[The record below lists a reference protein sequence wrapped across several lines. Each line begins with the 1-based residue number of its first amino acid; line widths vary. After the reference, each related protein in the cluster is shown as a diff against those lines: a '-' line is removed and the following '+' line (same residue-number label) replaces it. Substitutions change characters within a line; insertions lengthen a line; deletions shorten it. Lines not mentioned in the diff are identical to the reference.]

1 MRRGPR
7 QTGRILSRTALRG
20 GTERNSTI
28 YKRFSFLVFLAVTLL
43 GAVLV
48 SPTIRLWFSSP
59 ESIESLAPDEREAL
73 YGQSTVP
80 GIDLAGGYR
89 LAVSLDLSRYTERG
103 RARAV
108 EGLVENWRRR
118 LNAFGIS
125 EPFIDAREHDTF
137 EIVVPLSADTGL
149 AGRMIRESGEITLHL
164 FKDGAEVQALRQR
177 IDDALRARAA
187 VLSAATTPTAPV
199 EIDGPESERSVGQ
212 ESAGSGESEPAG
224 PGAFSALLSRIT
236 VEEGIGD
243 IAVRDDHLDTVKA
256 ILADSTVQAS
266 IRAFNLANPPA
277 GAFAWA
283 SEPVE
288 RGGRLFHPL
297 YFINQD
303 VDLNV
308 QPVAS
313 AVVSDASV
321 TANRG
326 AYAVRL
332 FLQDEGR
339 ESLANLSSANA
350 GNRVAI
356 KMNGQVY
363 VTLYI
368 QGRIPDG
375 RIEIPGGDS
384 LVAARALAVIL
395 ESESPPLDMVLL
407 DQAADAPPPL
417 GEGAVDSAAVAGAIG
432 LGLLCAMFI
441 IRYRAAGLLFVLGI
455 PHYLIMTGAVLRL
468 WNIAGIAPYFTLAG
482 AVGLLGTVLV
492 FALMHLWIFE
502 YLRTESGKES
512 SVRQDV
518 MTSLEKIRPVLVW
531 THVMPLLVSVSLVV
545 VGTDAVVNFGL
556 VLFSGAAGSLLT
568 CMCWTYLL
576 LSSLVADWQIRK
588 LSV

>member
-1 MRRGPR
+1 M
-7 QTGRILSRTALRG
+7 
-20 GTERNSTI
+20 
-28 YKRFSFLVFLAVTLL
+28 FLAVTLL

-48 SPTIRLWFSSP
+48 YPTIRLWFSSP
-59 ESIESLAPDEREAL
+59 ESIEALSPEERKVL
-73 YGQSTVP
+73 YGQATVP

-89 LAVSLDLSRYTERG
+89 LVAGMDLSRYTERG

-125 EPFIDAREHDTF
+125 EPVISTRENDSF
-137 EIVVPLSADTGL
+137 EIVVPQSADTGL
-149 AGRMIRESGEITLHL
+149 VSRIIRESGEITLHL
-164 FKDGAEVQALRQR
+164 FKDGTEVQALRQR
-177 IDDALRARAA
+177 IDDALRERASEVA
-187 VLSAATTPTAPV
+187 SADA
-199 EIDGPESERSVGQ
+199 GNGGQ
-212 ESAGSGESEPAG
+212 EPADRGGSESAGPGGPAPDG
-224 PGAFSALLSRIT
+224 PGAFSALLASIT

-243 IAVRDDHLDTVKA
+243 IAVREDHLDAVKA
-256 ILADSTVQAS
+256 ILADSTVQAG
-266 IRAFNLANPPA
+266 IRAYNLANPPA

-288 RGGRLFHPL
+288 RGGRLFYPL

-363 VTLYI
+363 VTLNI

-375 RIEIPGGDS
+375 RIEVPGGDA
-384 LVAARALAVIL
+384 LEEARALAVIL
-395 ESESPPLDMVLL
+395 ESASPALDVALL
-407 DQAADAPPPL
+407 DQAAEAPFPL
-417 GEGAVDSAAVAGAIG
+417 GEGAVDSAAGAGAIG
-432 LGLLCAMFI
+432 LGLLCAMFV
-441 IRYRAAGLLFVLGI
+441 IRYRVAGLLFVTGML
-455 PHYLIMTGAVLRL
+455 HFLIMTGAVLRL

-482 AVGLLGTVLV
+482 AVGLLGAALV
-492 FALMHLWIFE
+492 FVSVHLWIFE
-502 YLRTESGKES
+502 YLRAESGTES

-518 MTSLEKIRPVLVW
+518 MGSLEKIKPVLVW
-531 THVMPLLVSVSLVV
+531 THIMLLLVSVSLVV

-568 CMCWTYLL
+568 CMCWTNML

>member
-1 MRRGPR
+1 M
-7 QTGRILSRTALRG
+7 
-20 GTERNSTI
+20 
-28 YKRFSFLVFLAVTLL
+28 FLAVTLL

-59 ESIESLAPDEREAL
+59 EFIEALAPEERKAL
-73 YGQSTVP
+73 YSQSTVP
-80 GIDLAGGYR
+80 GFDLAGGYR
-89 LAVSLDLSRYTERG
+89 LAVSMDLSRFTERG

-118 LNAFGIS
+118 LNAFGIT
-125 EPFIDAREHDTF
+125 EPVITARENDTF

-149 AGRMIRESGEITLHL
+149 VSRIIRESGEITLHL

-177 IDDALRARAA
+177 IDDALRERASA
-187 VLSAATTPTAPV
+187 LTAATASAGNGGQESAIPG
-199 EIDGPESERSVGQ
+199 GP
-212 ESAGSGESEPAG
+212 ESAGSGGSASAG
-224 PGAFSALLSRIT
+224 PGEFSALLASIT
-236 VEEGIGD
+236 AEEGIGD
-243 IAVRDDHLDTVKA
+243 IAVREDNLDAVKA
-256 ILADSTVQAS
+256 ILADSTVQAG

-277 GAFAWA
+277 GAFSWA
-283 SEPVE
+283 SVPVE

-303 VDLNV
+303 IDLNV

-326 AYAVRL
+326 VYAVRL

-363 VTLYI
+363 VTLNI

-375 RIEIPGGDS
+375 RIEVPGGDS
-384 LVAARALAVIL
+384 LEEARALAVIL
-395 ESESPPLDMVLL
+395 ESESPPLDVALL
-407 DQAADAPPPL
+407 DQAADAPSPL
-417 GEGAVDSAAVAGAIG
+417 GEGAADRAAGAGAIG
-432 LGLLCAMFI
+432 LGLLCALFV
-441 IRYRAAGLLFVLGI
+441 IRYRAAGLLFVTGML
-455 PHYLIMTGAVLRL
+455 HFLIMTGAVLRL

-482 AVGLLGTVLV
+482 AVGLAGTVLV
-492 FALMHLWIFE
+492 FASVHLWIFE
-502 YLRTESGKES
+502 YLRAESGTES

-518 MTSLEKIRPVLVW
+518 MASLEKIRPVLVW
-531 THVMPLLVSVSLVV
+531 THVMLLLVSVSLVV

-568 CMCWTYLL
+568 CMCWTNML

>member
-1 MRRGPR
+1 
-7 QTGRILSRTALRG
+7 
-20 GTERNSTI
+20 
-28 YKRFSFLVFLAVTLL
+28 VFLAVTLL

-59 ESIESLAPDEREAL
+59 ESIEALAPEERKAL
-73 YGQSTVP
+73 YSQSTVP
-80 GIDLAGGYR
+80 GFDLAGGYR
-89 LAVSLDLSRYTERG
+89 LAVSMDLSRFTERG

-118 LNAFGIS
+118 LNAFGIT
-125 EPFIDAREHDTF
+125 EPVITARENDTF
-137 EIVVPLSADTGL
+137 EIVVPQSADTGL
-149 AGRMIRESGEITLHL
+149 VSRIIRESGEITLHL
-164 FKDGAEVQALRQR
+164 FKDGAEVQSLRQR
-177 IDDALRARAA
+177 IDDALRERASA
-187 VLSAATTPTAPV
+187 LTAATASAGNGGQESAIPV
-199 EIDGPESERSVGQ
+199 GP
-212 ESAGSGESEPAG
+212 ESAGSGGSASAG
-224 PGAFSALLSRIT
+224 PGEFSALLASIT
-236 VEEGIGD
+236 AEEGIGD
-243 IAVRDDHLDTVKA
+243 IAVREDNLGAVKA
-256 ILADSTVQAS
+256 ILADSTVQAG

-277 GAFAWA
+277 GAFSWA
-283 SEPVE
+283 SVPVE

-363 VTLYI
+363 VTLNI

-375 RIEIPGGDS
+375 RIEVPGGNS
-384 LVAARALAVIL
+384 LEEARALAAIL
-395 ESESPPLDMVLL
+395 ESESPPLDVALL
-407 DQAADAPPPL
+407 DQAEDAPSPL
-417 GEGAVDSAAVAGAIG
+417 GEGAAESAAGAGAIG
-432 LGLLCAMFI
+432 LGLLCALFV
-441 IRYRAAGLLFVLGI
+441 IRYRAAGLLFVTGML
-455 PHYLIMTGAVLRL
+455 HYLIMTGAVLRL

-482 AVGLLGTVLV
+482 AVGLLGAVLV
-492 FALMHLWIFE
+492 FASVHLWIFE
-502 YLRTESGKES
+502 YLRAESGTES

-518 MTSLEKIRPVLVW
+518 MGSLEKIRPVLVW
-531 THVMPLLVSVSLVV
+531 THVMLLLVSVSLVV

-568 CMCWTYLL
+568 CMCWTNML

>member
-1 MRRGPR
+1 M
-7 QTGRILSRTALRG
+7 
-20 GTERNSTI
+20 
-28 YKRFSFLVFLAVTLL
+28 FLAVTLL
-43 GAVLV
+43 GAVLA

-59 ESIESLAPDEREAL
+59 ESIEALAPEERKAL
-73 YGQSTVP
+73 YSQSTVP
-80 GIDLAGGYR
+80 GFDLAGGYR
-89 LAVSLDLSRYTERG
+89 LSASMDLSRFTERG

-125 EPFIDAREHDTF
+125 EPVITARENDTF

-149 AGRMIRESGEITLHL
+149 VSRIIRESGEITLHL
-164 FKDGAEVQALRQR
+164 FKDGAEVQAVRHR
-177 IDDALRARAA
+177 IDVAVRARALAAEAGA
-187 VLSAATTPTAPV
+187 VTVSAAAPA
-199 EIDGPESERSVGQ
+199 GAVGQ
-212 ESAGSGESEPAG
+212 ESELPEEPASAGTGGPASAG
-224 PGAFSALLSRIT
+224 PGEFSALLSSIT

-243 IAVRDDHLDTVKA
+243 VAVREDNLDAVKA
-256 ILADSTVQAS
+256 ILADSTVQAG

-283 SEPVE
+283 SVPVE

-326 AYAVRL
+326 VYAVRL

-339 ESLANLSSANA
+339 ESLANLSSANT

-363 VTLYI
+363 VTLNI

-375 RIEIPGGDS
+375 RIEVPGGDS
-384 LVAARALAVIL
+384 LEEARALAVIL
-395 ESESPPLDMVLL
+395 ESESPPLDVALL
-407 DQAADAPPPL
+407 DRAADAPSPL
-417 GEGAVDSAAVAGAIG
+417 SEGAADSAAVAGAIG
-432 LGLLCAMFI
+432 LGLLCALFV
-441 IRYRAAGLLFVLGI
+441 IRYRAAGLLFVTGML
-455 PHYLIMTGAVLRL
+455 HFLIMTGAVLRL

-482 AVGLLGTVLV
+482 AVGLAGAVLI
-492 FALMHLWIFE
+492 FASVHLWIFE
-502 YLRTESGKES
+502 YLRAESGTES

-518 MTSLEKIRPVLVW
+518 MASLVKIRPVLVW
-531 THVMPLLVSVSLVV
+531 THVMLLLVSVSLVV
-545 VGTDAVVNFGL
+545 VGTDAIVNFGL

-568 CMCWTYLL
+568 CMCWTNML

>member
-1 MRRGPR
+1 M
-7 QTGRILSRTALRG
+7 
-20 GTERNSTI
+20 
-28 YKRFSFLVFLAVTLL
+28 FLAVTLL

-59 ESIESLAPDEREAL
+59 ESIEALSPEERKAL
-73 YGQSTVP
+73 YSQSTVP

-89 LAVSLDLSRYTERG
+89 LVVSTDLSRFTERG
-103 RARAV
+103 RTRAV

-125 EPFIDAREHDTF
+125 EPVIAARENDTF
-137 EIVVPLSADTGL
+137 EIVVPASADTGL
-149 AGRMIRESGEITLHL
+149 AGSMIRESGEITLHL

-177 IDDALRARAA
+177 IDDALR
-187 VLSAATTPTAPV
+187 
-199 EIDGPESERSVGQ
+199 ERT
-212 ESAGSGESEPAG
+212 SAGT
-224 PGAFSALLSRIT
+224 GAFSTLLASIT

-243 IAVRDDHLDTVKA
+243 IAVREDNLEAVKA
-256 ILADSTVQAS
+256 ILADSTVQAG

-297 YFINQD
+297 YFINHD

-308 QPVAS
+308 QPVSS

-339 ESLANLSSANA
+339 ESLANLSSAYA

-356 KMNGQVY
+356 KMNDQVY
-363 VTLYI
+363 VTLNI

-375 RIEIPGGDS
+375 RIEVPGGDT
-384 LVAARALAVIL
+384 VEEARALAVIL
-395 ESESPPLDMVLL
+395 ESESPPLDVVLL
-407 DQAADAPPPL
+407 DQAVAPSPL
-417 GEGAVDSAAVAGAIG
+417 GEGGVDSAAGAGAIG
-432 LGLLCAMFI
+432 LGLLCALFV
-441 IRYRAAGLLFVLGI
+441 IRYRAAGLLFITGML
-455 PHYLIMTGAVLRL
+455 HFLIMTGAVLRL
-468 WNIAGIAPYFTLAG
+468 WNIAGIAPYFTLG
-482 AVGLLGTVLV
+482 GVVGLLGAVLV
-492 FALMHLWIFE
+492 FTSVHIWIFE
-502 YLRTESGKES
+502 YLRAESGTES

-518 MTSLEKIRPVLVW
+518 MGSLEKIGPVLVW
-531 THVMPLLVSVSLVV
+531 THVMLLLVSVSLVV

-568 CMCWTYLL
+568 CMCWTNML

>member
-1 MRRGPR
+1 M
-7 QTGRILSRTALRG
+7 
-20 GTERNSTI
+20 
-28 YKRFSFLVFLAVTLL
+28 FLAVTLL

-59 ESIESLAPDEREAL
+59 ESIEALSPEERKVL

-89 LAVSLDLSRYTERG
+89 LVAGMDLSRYTERG

-125 EPFIDAREHDTF
+125 EPVIAARENDTF
-137 EIVVPLSADTGL
+137 EIIVPLSADTGL
-149 AGRMIRESGEITLHL
+149 VSRIIRESGEITLHL

-177 IDDALRARAA
+177 IDDALRERASA
-187 VLSAATTPTAPV
+187 VAAS
-199 EIDGPESERSVGQ
+199 D
-212 ESAGSGESEPAG
+212 G
-224 PGAFSALLSRIT
+224 PGAFSALLARIT

-243 IAVRDDHLDTVKA
+243 IAVREDNLVAVKA
-256 ILADSTVQAS
+256 ILADSTVQAG

-308 QPVAS
+308 QPVVS

-363 VTLYI
+363 VTLNI

-375 RIEIPGGDS
+375 RIEVPGGDA
-384 LVAARALAVIL
+384 LEEARALAVIL
-395 ESESPPLDMVLL
+395 EFASPALDVALL
-407 DQAADAPPPL
+407 DQAADELSPL
-417 GEGAVDSAAVAGAIG
+417 GEGAVDSAAGAGAIG
-432 LGLLCAMFI
+432 LGLLCAMFV
-441 IRYRAAGLLFVLGI
+441 IRYRAAGLLFVTGML
-455 PHYLIMTGAVLRL
+455 HYLIMTGAVLRL

-482 AVGLLGTVLV
+482 AVGSLGAVLV
-492 FALMHLWIFE
+492 FVSVHLWIFE
-502 YLRTESGKES
+502 YLRAESGTES

-518 MTSLEKIRPVLVW
+518 MGSLEKIRPVLVW
-531 THVMPLLVSVSLVV
+531 THIMLLLVSVSLVA

-568 CMCWTYLL
+568 CMCWTNML

>member
-1 MRRGPR
+1 M
-7 QTGRILSRTALRG
+7 
-20 GTERNSTI
+20 
-28 YKRFSFLVFLAVTLL
+28 FLAVTLL

-48 SPTIRLWFSSP
+48 SPTIRLWLSSP
-59 ESIESLAPDEREAL
+59 ESIEALAPEERQAL
-73 YGQSTVP
+73 YSQSTVP

-89 LAVSLDLSRYTERG
+89 LTVSMDLSRFTERG
-103 RARAV
+103 RTRAV

-125 EPFIDAREHDTF
+125 EPIITAWENDTF

-149 AGRMIRESGEITLHL
+149 VSRIIRESGEITLHL

-177 IDDALRARAA
+177 IDDALRERASDVA
-187 VLSAATTPTAPV
+187 ASTAAASDVAASDVAASSAGA
-199 EIDGPESERSVGQ
+199 DGQ
-212 ESAGSGESEPAG
+212 ESAGPGGSASADPEGSASTAPGE
-224 PGAFSALLSRIT
+224 FSALLARIT

-243 IAVRDDHLDTVKA
+243 IAVREDNLDTVKA
-256 ILADSTVQAS
+256 ILAESTVQAG

-303 VDLNV
+303 VDLTV

-313 AVVSDASV
+313 AVVSDATV

-363 VTLYI
+363 VTLNI

-375 RIEIPGGDS
+375 RIEVPGGES
-384 LVAARALAVIL
+384 LDEARALAVIL
-395 ESESPPLDMVLL
+395 ESESPPLDVAL
-407 DQAADAPPPL
+407 QERAADAPSPL
-417 GEGAVDSAAVAGAIG
+417 GEGAAESAAGAGAIG
-432 LGLLCAMFI
+432 LGLLCALFVV
-441 IRYRAAGLLFVLGI
+441 RYRAAGLLFVTGML
-455 PHYLIMTGAVLRL
+455 HYLIMTGAVLRL

-482 AVGLLGTVLV
+482 VVGLLGTVLV
-492 FALMHLWIFE
+492 FASVHLWIFE
-502 YLRTESGKES
+502 YLRAESGTES

-518 MTSLEKIRPVLVW
+518 MGSLEKIRPVLVW
-531 THVMPLLVSVSLVV
+531 THVMLLLVSVSLVV

-568 CMCWTYLL
+568 CLCWTNML

>member
-1 MRRGPR
+1 MTSSESLEKLTP
-7 QTGRILSRTALRG
+7 
-20 GTERNSTI
+20 TER
-28 YKRFSFLVFLAVTLL
+28 K
-43 GAVLV
+43 
-48 SPTIRLWFSSP
+48 
-59 ESIESLAPDEREAL
+59 AL

-89 LAVSLDLSRYTERG
+89 LSAGVDVSRYTERG
-103 RARAV
+103 RVRAV
-108 EGLVENWRRR
+108 NSLVETWRRR

-125 EPFIDAREHDTF
+125 ESVVAAREAGTF
-137 EIVVPLSADTGL
+137 DIVVPLSADTGL

-177 IDDALRARAA
+177 IDDA
-187 VLSAATTPTAPV
+187 VLQ
-199 EIDGPESERSVGQ
+199 R
-212 ESAGSGESEPAG
+212 ESAEPG
-224 PGAFSALLSRIT
+224 GLSALLARIT

-243 IAVRDDHLDTVKA
+243 IAVREDNVKA
-256 ILADSTVQAS
+256 VQAMLADSTAQAA

-288 RGGRLFHPL
+288 RGGSIYYPL

-308 QPVAS
+308 QPLAS

-321 TANRG
+321 TADRG

-332 FLQDEGR
+332 FLEDEGR

-350 GNRVAI
+350 GNRLAI

-363 VTLYI
+363 VTLTI

-375 RIEIPGGDS
+375 RIEIPGGDT
-384 LVAARALAVIL
+384 LDEARALAAIL
-395 ESESPPLDMVLL
+395 ESESPPVAVTLL
-407 DQAADAPPPL
+407 DQAATDSPSPYGAEVVDGAAGAAMIGVGLL
-417 GEGAVDSAAVAGAIG
+417 GALFLVRYRVAGVVFLVGMA
-432 LGLLCAMFI
+432 
-441 IRYRAAGLLFVLGI
+441 Y
-455 PHYLIMTGAVLRL
+455 HLIMTGAVLRL

-482 AVGLLGTVLV
+482 AAGFLGAFLV
-492 FALMHLWIFE
+492 FTTVHLWMFE
-502 YLRTESGKES
+502 YLRAESGAES
-512 SVRQDV
+512 SLRQGV
-518 MTSLEKIRPVLVW
+518 MMALEKCRPVLVW
-531 THVMPLLVSVSLVV
+531 VHVMLLLVSVSLVA
-545 VGTDAVVNFGL
+545 VGTDGLVNFGL

-568 CMCWTYLL
+568 AFLWTNML

>member
-1 MRRGPR
+1 MSSSETLEKLPP
-7 QTGRILSRTALRG
+7 A
-20 GTERNSTI
+20 ER
-28 YKRFSFLVFLAVTLL
+28 K
-43 GAVLV
+43 
-48 SPTIRLWFSSP
+48 
-59 ESIESLAPDEREAL
+59 AL

-89 LAVSLDLSRYTERG
+89 LAADVDVSRFTERG
-103 RARAV
+103 RIRAV
-108 EGLVENWRRR
+108 ASLVETWRRR
-118 LNAFGIS
+118 LNTFGIS
-125 EPFIDAREHDTF
+125 EPVITAREEGAFD
-137 EIVVPLSADTGL
+137 IVVPLSADTGL

-177 IDDALRARAA
+177 IDDA
-187 VLSAATTPTAPV
+187 VLERESSASGGPPGPLGSGAGGQGVDGQGAGSPSDPGGAGDPETAGQ
-199 EIDGPESERSVGQ
+199 EESESV
-212 ESAGSGESEPAG
+212 P
-224 PGAFSALLSRIT
+224 PGGLSALLARIT

-243 IAVRDDHLDTVKA
+243 IAVREDDVEAVRA
-256 ILADSTVQAS
+256 ILADSTVQAA

-288 RGGRLFHPL
+288 RGGSLYYPL

-303 VDLNV
+303 IDLNV
-308 QPVAS
+308 QPLAS

-332 FLQDEGR
+332 FLEDEGR

-350 GNRVAI
+350 GNRLAI

-363 VTLYI
+363 VTLNI

-375 RIEIPGGDS
+375 RIEIPGGDT
-384 LVAARALAVIL
+384 LEEARALAAIL
-395 ESESPPLDMVLL
+395 ESEAPPLAVTLPDHA
-407 DQAADAPPPL
+407 AADSPSPY
-417 GEGAVDSAAVAGAIG
+417 GEDVVGRLAGAAVIG
-432 LGLLCAMFI
+432 LGLLGALLL
-441 IRYRAAGLLFVLGI
+441 IRYRAAGVVFLVGI
-455 PHYLIMTGAVLRL
+455 LYHLIMTGAVLRL

-482 AVGLLGTVLV
+482 AAGFLGAFLV
-492 FALMHLWIFE
+492 FTTVHLWMFE
-502 YLRTESGKES
+502 FLRAESGAES
-512 SVRQDV
+512 SVRQGV
-518 MTSLEKIRPVLVW
+518 MTALEKCRPVLVW
-531 THVMPLLVSVSLVV
+531 VHVMLLLVSVSLVV
-545 VGTDAVVNFGL
+545 VGTDGLVNFGL

-568 CMCWTYLL
+568 AFLWTNML

>member
-1 MRRGPR
+1 M
-7 QTGRILSRTALRG
+7 
-20 GTERNSTI
+20 
-28 YKRFSFLVFLAVTLL
+28 FLAVTLL

-59 ESIESLAPDEREAL
+59 ESIEALSPDERKVL

-89 LAVSLDLSRYTERG
+89 LVAGMDLSRYTERG

-125 EPFIDAREHDTF
+125 EPVITVRENDTF
-137 EIVVPLSADTGL
+137 EIVVPRSADTGL
-149 AGRMIRESGEITLHL
+149 VSKIIRESGEITLHL
-164 FKDGAEVQALRQR
+164 FKDGAGVQALRQR
-177 IDDALRARAA
+177 IDDALSERASAVAA
-187 VLSAATTPTAPV
+187 SAATAS
-199 EIDGPESERSVGQ
+199 D
-212 ESAGSGESEPAG
+212 G
-224 PGAFSALLSRIT
+224 PGAFSALLARIT

-243 IAVRDDHLDTVKA
+243 IAVREDNLDTVEA
-256 ILADSTVQAS
+256 ILADSTVQAG

-288 RGGRLFHPL
+288 RGGGLFHPL

-363 VTLYI
+363 VTLNI

-375 RIEIPGGDS
+375 RIEVPGGDS
-384 LVAARALAVIL
+384 LEEARALAVIL
-395 ESESPPLDMVLL
+395 ESASPALDVTLL
-407 DQAADAPPPL
+407 DQTAEAPSPL
-417 GEGAVDSAAVAGAIG
+417 GEGAVDSAAGAGAIG
-432 LGLLCAMFI
+432 LGLLCAMFV
-441 IRYRAAGLLFVLGI
+441 IRYRAVGLLFVTGML
-455 PHYLIMTGAVLRL
+455 HYLIMTGAVLRL

-482 AVGLLGTVLV
+482 AVGLLGAALV
-492 FALMHLWIFE
+492 FVSVHLWIFE
-502 YLRTESGKES
+502 YLRAESGTES

-518 MTSLEKIRPVLVW
+518 MASLEKIRPVLVW
-531 THVMPLLVSVSLVV
+531 THIMLLLVSVSLVV

-568 CMCWTYLL
+568 CMCWTNMLL
-576 LSSLVADWQIRK
+576 FSLVADWQIRK

>member
-1 MRRGPR
+1 M
-7 QTGRILSRTALRG
+7 
-20 GTERNSTI
+20 
-28 YKRFSFLVFLAVTLL
+28 FLAVTLL

-59 ESIESLAPDEREAL
+59 ESIEALAPEERKAL
-73 YGQSTVP
+73 YRQSTVP

-89 LAVSLDLSRYTERG
+89 LVAGTDLSRFTERG
-103 RARAV
+103 RERAV
-108 EGLVENWRRR
+108 EGLVDNWRRR

-125 EPFIDAREHDTF
+125 EPVIAARENDTF
-137 EIVVPLSADTGL
+137 EIVVPVGADTGL

-164 FKDGAEVQALRQR
+164 FKDGAEVQSLRQR
-177 IDDALRARAA
+177 IDDALRARA
-187 VLSAATTPTAPV
+187 SEAATTSAGA
-199 EIDGPESERSVGQ
+199 DGQ
-212 ESAGSGESEPAG
+212 ESAESGGSASAG
-224 PGAFSALLSRIT
+224 HDGSASAAPGAFSALLSRIT

-243 IAVRDDHLDTVKA
+243 IAVREDNLEAVKTV
-256 ILADSTVQAS
+256 LADSTVRAS

-303 VDLNV
+303 VDLNA

-363 VTLYI
+363 VTLNI

-375 RIEIPGGDS
+375 RIEVPGGDS
-384 LVAARALAVIL
+384 LEEARALAVIL
-395 ESESPPLDMVLL
+395 ESDSPPLDVALL
-407 DQAADAPPPL
+407 DQAADAVSPL
-417 GEGAVDSAAVAGAIG
+417 GEGAVDRAVGAGAIG
-432 LGLLCAMFI
+432 LGLLWALFVV
-441 IRYRAAGLLFVLGI
+441 RYRASGLLFVTGTL
-455 PHYLIMTGAVLRL
+455 HFMVMTGAVLRL
-468 WNIAGIAPYFTLAG
+468 WNIAGIAPYLTLAG
-482 AVGLLGTVLV
+482 AVGLFGAVLV
-492 FALMHLWIFE
+492 FASVHLWVFE
-502 YLRTESGKES
+502 YLRSESGTEAS
-512 SVRQDV
+512 IRQDV
-518 MTSLEKIRPVLVW
+518 MISLEKIRPVLVW
-531 THVMPLLVSVSLVV
+531 THVMLLLVSVSLVL

-568 CMCWTYLL
+568 CMCWTNML

-588 LSV
+588 LSI

>member
-1 MRRGPR
+1 M
-7 QTGRILSRTALRG
+7 
-20 GTERNSTI
+20 
-28 YKRFSFLVFLAVTLL
+28 FLAVTLL

-59 ESIESLAPDEREAL
+59 ESIEALAPEERKAL
-73 YGQSTVP
+73 YSQSTVP
-80 GIDLAGGYR
+80 GFDLAGGYR
-89 LAVSLDLSRYTERG
+89 LSASMDLSRFTERG

-125 EPFIDAREHDTF
+125 EPVITVRENDTF

-149 AGRMIRESGEITLHL
+149 VSRIIRESGEITLHL

-177 IDDALRARAA
+177 IDDALRERALA
-187 VLSAATTPTAPV
+187 AEAPSAAASAAANAGV
-199 EIDGPESERSVGQ
+199 DGQ
-212 ESAGSGESEPAG
+212 ESELPEESASVGSGEPASAG
-224 PGAFSALLSRIT
+224 PGEFSALLSSIT

-243 IAVRDDHLDTVKA
+243 VAVREDNLDAVKA
-256 ILADSTVQAS
+256 ILADSTVQAG

-283 SEPVE
+283 SVPVE

-303 VDLNV
+303 IDLNV

-321 TANRG
+321 TVNRG

-356 KMNGQVY
+356 KMNDQVY
-363 VTLYI
+363 VTLNI

-375 RIEIPGGDS
+375 RIEVPGGDS
-384 LVAARALAVIL
+384 LEEARALAVIL
-395 ESESPPLDMVLL
+395 ESESPPLDVALL
-407 DQAADAPPPL
+407 DQAADAPSPL
-417 GEGAVDSAAVAGAIG
+417 GEGAADSAAGAGAIG
-432 LGLLCAMFI
+432 LGLLCALFV
-441 IRYRAAGLLFVLGI
+441 IRYRAAGLLFVTGML
-455 PHYLIMTGAVLRL
+455 HFLIMTGAVLRL

-482 AVGLLGTVLV
+482 AVGLLGAVLV
-492 FALMHLWIFE
+492 FSSVHLWIFE
-502 YLRTESGKES
+502 YLRAESGTES

-518 MTSLEKIRPVLVW
+518 MASLEKIRPVLVW
-531 THVMPLLVSVSLVV
+531 THVMLLLVSVSLVV

-568 CMCWTYLL
+568 CMCWTNML

>member
-1 MRRGPR
+1 M
-7 QTGRILSRTALRG
+7 
-20 GTERNSTI
+20 
-28 YKRFSFLVFLAVTLL
+28 FLAVTLL

-59 ESIESLAPDEREAL
+59 ESIEALAPEERKAL
-73 YGQSTVP
+73 YSQSTVP

-89 LAVSLDLSRYTERG
+89 LAVSTDLSRFTERG
-103 RARAV
+103 RTRAV

-125 EPFIDAREHDTF
+125 EPVITVRENDTF

-149 AGRMIRESGEITLHL
+149 VSRIIRESGEITLHL

-177 IDDALRARAA
+177 IDDALRERASA
-187 VLSAATTPTAPV
+187 LTAATASAGNGGQESAIPG
-199 EIDGPESERSVGQ
+199 GP
-212 ESAGSGESEPAG
+212 ESAGSGGSASAG
-224 PGAFSALLSRIT
+224 PGEFSALLASIT
-236 VEEGIGD
+236 AEEGIGD
-243 IAVRDDHLDTVKA
+243 IAVREDNLDAVKA
-256 ILADSTVQAS
+256 ILADSTVQAG

-277 GAFAWA
+277 GAFSWA
-283 SEPVE
+283 SVPEE

-326 AYAVRL
+326 VYAVRL

-356 KMNGQVY
+356 KMNDQVY
-363 VTLYI
+363 VTLNI

-375 RIEIPGGDS
+375 RIEVPGGDS
-384 LVAARALAVIL
+384 LEEARALAVIL
-395 ESESPPLDMVLL
+395 ESESPPLDVALL
-407 DQAADAPPPL
+407 DQAADAPSPL
-417 GEGAVDSAAVAGAIG
+417 GEGAADSAAGAGAIG
-432 LGLLCAMFI
+432 LGLLCALFV
-441 IRYRAAGLLFVLGI
+441 IRYRAAGLLFVTGML
-455 PHYLIMTGAVLRL
+455 HFLIMTGAVLRL

-482 AVGLLGTVLV
+482 AVGLLGAVLV
-492 FALMHLWIFE
+492 FSSVHLWIFE
-502 YLRTESGKES
+502 YLRAESGTES

-518 MTSLEKIRPVLVW
+518 MASLEKIRPVLVW
-531 THVMPLLVSVSLVV
+531 THVMLLLVSVSLVV

-568 CMCWTYLL
+568 CMCWTNML

>member
-1 MRRGPR
+1 M
-7 QTGRILSRTALRG
+7 
-20 GTERNSTI
+20 
-28 YKRFSFLVFLAVTLL
+28 FLAVTLL

-59 ESIESLAPDEREAL
+59 ESIEALAPEERKAL

-89 LAVSLDLSRYTERG
+89 LAVSMDLSRFTERG

-118 LNAFGIS
+118 LNDFGIS
-125 EPFIDAREHDTF
+125 EPVIAARENDTF

-149 AGRMIRESGEITLHL
+149 VSRILRESGDITLHL
-164 FKDGAEVQALRQR
+164 FKDGAEVQVLRQR
-177 IDDALRARAA
+177 IDSALRERAA
-187 VLSAATTPTAPV
+187 AVTASADASA
-199 EIDGPESERSVGQ
+199 
-212 ESAGSGESEPAG
+212 SAGSGAQESAAPRESESAIAGGPEPAVSGGSESAG
-224 PGAFSALLSRIT
+224 PGDFSALLARIT

-243 IAVRDDHLDTVKA
+243 IAVREDNLDAVRA
-256 ILADSTVQAS
+256 ILADSTVQAG

-288 RGGRLFHPL
+288 RGGRLFYPL

-339 ESLANLSSANA
+339 VSLANLSSANA
-350 GNRVAI
+350 GNRLAI

-363 VTLYI
+363 VTLNI

-375 RIEIPGGDS
+375 RIEVPGGDS
-384 LVAARALAVIL
+384 LEEARALAVIL
-395 ESESPPLDMVLL
+395 ESESPPLEVSLL
-407 DQAADAPPPL
+407 DLAADAPSPL
-417 GEGAVDSAAVAGAIG
+417 GEGAVDSAAGAGAVG
-432 LGLLCAMFI
+432 LGLLCAMFVV
-441 IRYRAAGLLFVLGI
+441 RYRAAGLLFVTGLL
-455 PHYLIMTGAVLRL
+455 HYLIMTGAVLRL

-482 AVGLLGTVLV
+482 AVGLIGTVLV
-492 FALMHLWIFE
+492 FAAVHLWIFE
-502 YLRTESGKES
+502 YLRAESGTES

-518 MTSLEKIRPVLVW
+518 MGSLEKIRPVLVW
-531 THVMPLLVSVSLVV
+531 THVMLLLVSVSLVV

-568 CMCWTYLL
+568 CLCWTNML

>member
-1 MRRGPR
+1 M
-7 QTGRILSRTALRG
+7 
-20 GTERNSTI
+20 
-28 YKRFSFLVFLAVTLL
+28 FLAVTLL
-43 GAVLV
+43 GAVLA

-59 ESIESLAPDEREAL
+59 ESIEALAPEERKAL
-73 YGQSTVP
+73 YSQSTVP
-80 GIDLAGGYR
+80 GFDLAGGYR
-89 LAVSLDLSRYTERG
+89 LSASMDLSRFTERG

-125 EPFIDAREHDTF
+125 EPVITARENDTF

-149 AGRMIRESGEITLHL
+149 VSRIIRESGEITLHL

-177 IDDALRARAA
+177 IDDALRERALAAEAGA
-187 VLSAATTPTAPV
+187 VTVSSAATA
-199 EIDGPESERSVGQ
+199 GAVGQ
-212 ESAGSGESEPAG
+212 ESELPEEPASAGTGGPASAG
-224 PGAFSALLSRIT
+224 PGEFSALLSSIT

-243 IAVRDDHLDTVKA
+243 VAVREDNLDAVKA
-256 ILADSTVQAS
+256 ILADSTVQAG

-283 SEPVE
+283 SVPVE

-326 AYAVRL
+326 VYAVRL

-339 ESLANLSSANA
+339 ESLANLSSANT

-363 VTLYI
+363 VTLNI

-375 RIEIPGGDS
+375 RIEVPGGDS
-384 LVAARALAVIL
+384 LEEARALAVIL
-395 ESESPPLDMVLL
+395 ESESPPLDVALL
-407 DQAADAPPPL
+407 DRAADAPSPL
-417 GEGAVDSAAVAGAIG
+417 SEGAADSAAVAGAIG
-432 LGLLCAMFI
+432 LGLLCALFV
-441 IRYRAAGLLFVLGI
+441 IRYRAAGLLFVTGML
-455 PHYLIMTGAVLRL
+455 HFLIMTGAVLRL

-482 AVGLLGTVLV
+482 AVGLAGAVLI
-492 FALMHLWIFE
+492 FASVHLWIFE
-502 YLRTESGKES
+502 YLRAESGTES

-518 MTSLEKIRPVLVW
+518 MASLVKIRPVLVW
-531 THVMPLLVSVSLVV
+531 THVMLLLVSVSLVV
-545 VGTDAVVNFGL
+545 VGTDAIVNFGL

-568 CMCWTYLL
+568 CMCWTNML

>member
-1 MRRGPR
+1 M
-7 QTGRILSRTALRG
+7 
-20 GTERNSTI
+20 
-28 YKRFSFLVFLAVTLL
+28 FLAVTLL

-59 ESIESLAPDEREAL
+59 ESIEALAPEERKAL
-73 YGQSTVP
+73 YSQSTVP
-80 GIDLAGGYR
+80 GFDLAGGYR
-89 LAVSLDLSRYTERG
+89 LAVSMDLSRFTERG
-103 RARAV
+103 RVRAV

-118 LNAFGIS
+118 LNAFGIT
-125 EPFIDAREHDTF
+125 EPVITARENDTF
-137 EIVVPLSADTGL
+137 EIVVPLGADTGL
-149 AGRMIRESGEITLHL
+149 VSRIIRESGEITLHL

-177 IDDALRARAA
+177 IDDALRERTSA
-187 VLSAATTPTAPV
+187 LTAATASAG
-199 EIDGPESERSVGQ
+199 DDGQ
-212 ESAGSGESEPAG
+212 ESAIPGGPESAG
-224 PGAFSALLSRIT
+224 PGEFSALLASIT
-236 VEEGIGD
+236 AEEGIGD
-243 IAVRDDHLDTVKA
+243 IAVREDNLDAVRA
-256 ILADSTVQAS
+256 ILADSTVQAG

-277 GAFAWA
+277 GAFSWA
-283 SEPVE
+283 SVPVE
-288 RGGRLFHPL
+288 RGGRLFHTL

-303 VDLNV
+303 IDLDV

-363 VTLYI
+363 VTLNI

-375 RIEIPGGDS
+375 RIEVPGGDS
-384 LVAARALAVIL
+384 LEEARALAVIL
-395 ESESPPLDMVLL
+395 ESESPPLDVALL
-407 DQAADAPPPL
+407 DQAKDAPSPL
-417 GEGAVDSAAVAGAIG
+417 GEGAAESAAGAGAIG
-432 LGLLCAMFI
+432 LGLLCALFV
-441 IRYRAAGLLFVLGI
+441 IRYRAAGLLFVIGML
-455 PHYLIMTGAVLRL
+455 HYLIMTGAVLRL

-482 AVGLLGTVLV
+482 AVGLLGAVLV
-492 FALMHLWIFE
+492 FASVHLWIFE
-502 YLRTESGKES
+502 YLRAESGTES

-518 MTSLEKIRPVLVW
+518 MGSLEKIRPVLVW
-531 THVMPLLVSVSLVV
+531 THVMLLLVSVSLVV

-556 VLFSGAAGSLLT
+556 VLFSGAAGSLFT
-568 CMCWTYLL
+568 CMCWTNML

>member
-1 MRRGPR
+1 M
-7 QTGRILSRTALRG
+7 
-20 GTERNSTI
+20 
-28 YKRFSFLVFLAVTLL
+28 FLAVTLL

-59 ESIESLAPDEREAL
+59 ESIDALAPEERKAL

-89 LAVSLDLSRYTERG
+89 LAVGMDLSRFTERG

-125 EPFIDAREHDTF
+125 EPVITARENDTF

-149 AGRMIRESGEITLHL
+149 VSRIIRESGEITLHL

-177 IDDALRARAA
+177 IDNALRERVSA
-187 VLSAATTPTAPV
+187 VTALAVTASAASAGA
-199 EIDGPESERSVGQ
+199 DGQ
-212 ESAGSGESEPAG
+212 ESAVPGESESAG
-224 PGAFSALLSRIT
+224 PGEFSALLARIT

-243 IAVRDDHLDTVKA
+243 IAVREDNLDAVKA
-256 ILADSTVQAS
+256 ILADSTVQAG

-283 SEPVE
+283 SVPVE

-303 VDLNV
+303 IDLNV

-363 VTLYI
+363 VTLNI

-375 RIEIPGGDS
+375 RIEVPGGDS
-384 LVAARALAVIL
+384 LEEARALAVIL
-395 ESESPPLDMVLL
+395 ESESPPLDVALL
-407 DQAADAPPPL
+407 DQAVNAPSPL
-417 GEGAVDSAAVAGAIG
+417 GEGASDRAAGAGAIG
-432 LGLLCAMFI
+432 LGLLCALFV
-441 IRYRAAGLLFVLGI
+441 IRYRAAGLLFVTGI
-455 PHYLIMTGAVLRL
+455 LHYLIMTGAVLRL

-482 AVGLLGTVLV
+482 AAGLLGAVLV
-492 FALMHLWIFE
+492 FASVHLWIFE
-502 YLRTESGKES
+502 YLRAESGTES

-518 MTSLEKIRPVLVW
+518 MASLEKIRPVLVW
-531 THVMPLLVSVSLVV
+531 THVMLLLVSVSLVV

-568 CMCWTYLL
+568 CMCWTNML

>member
-1 MRRGPR
+1 M
-7 QTGRILSRTALRG
+7 
-20 GTERNSTI
+20 
-28 YKRFSFLVFLAVTLL
+28 FLAVTLL
-43 GAVLV
+43 GAVLAF
-48 SPTIRLWFSSP
+48 PTIRLWVSSP
-59 ESIESLAPDEREAL
+59 ESIEALAPEERKTL
-73 YGQSTVP
+73 YSQSTVP

-89 LAVSLDLSRYTERG
+89 LVVSTDLSRFTERG
-103 RARAV
+103 RTRAV

-125 EPFIDAREHDTF
+125 EPVIDARENDTF
-137 EIVVPLSADTGL
+137 EIVVPTSVDTGL
-149 AGRMIRESGEITLHL
+149 AGSMIRESGEITLHL

-177 IDDALRARAA
+177 IDDALREQT
-187 VLSAATTPTAPV
+187 S
-199 EIDGPESERSVGQ
+199 D
-212 ESAGSGESEPAG
+212 G
-224 PGAFSALLSRIT
+224 PGAFSTLLASIT

-243 IAVRDDHLDTVKA
+243 IAVREDNLGAVKA
-256 ILADSTVQAS
+256 ILADSTVQAG

-277 GAFAWA
+277 GSFAWA

-297 YFINQD
+297 YFINHD

-356 KMNGQVY
+356 KMNDQVY
-363 VTLYI
+363 VTLNI

-375 RIEIPGGDS
+375 RIEVPGGDT
-384 LVAARALAVIL
+384 VEEARALAVIL
-395 ESESPPLDMVLL
+395 ESESPPLDVVLL
-407 DQAADAPPPL
+407 DQAAQALSPL
-417 GEGAVDSAAVAGAIG
+417 GEGVVDSAAGAGAIG
-432 LGLLCAMFI
+432 LGLLCALFV
-441 IRYRAAGLLFVLGI
+441 IRYRTAGLLYVTGMLHF
-455 PHYLIMTGAVLRL
+455 LIMTGAVLRL

-482 AVGLLGTVLV
+482 VVGLLAAVLV
-492 FALMHLWIFE
+492 FTSVHSWIFE
-502 YLRTESGKES
+502 YLRAESGTES

-518 MTSLEKIRPVLVW
+518 MGSLEKIGPVLVW
-531 THVMPLLVSVSLVV
+531 THVMLLLVSVSLVV
-545 VGTDAVVNFGL
+545 VGSDAVVNFGL

-568 CMCWTYLL
+568 CMCWTNML